1 MTEIAVLPQK
11 VVDTKTAVLKSR
23 IDSRMARSQGEQM
36 KKTLF
41 RNYGFLRPNAEDVQL
56 VGFEKYYEP
65 YLVIGGTYSI
75 DYCRQHVCNVK
86 VEENTRE
93 IFVGGKKFKSEPS
106 SEGDQPTRIIK
117 LVGEE
122 IVHYE
127 KETYFVLDRFRR
139 EVSPETFSFAPIEDQ
154 LEHPKSA
161 NLNFRKCDNSTEAD
175 IEFLC
180 AKIAQRP
187 KDVAEIMREI
197 FEITER
203 TLIYRPIYE
212 LTFQDSKTSREVAL
226 QIDGVSGK
234 IALMKYCQKDTNKT
248 SREPSLSVRPNYPT
262 DQIFN
267 KQSACIPP
275 QKSVNVSQIEMKD
288 AQQKA
293 PIANNNQPHKDSV
306 SEGEEI
312 PNFPA
317 DIKAEVFTVG
327 DNVTA
332 VIGDLEIPSGTN
344 VNELLVVKGTLK
356 IGDRCRMARKLKA
369 LGDIIVGSETVIEG
383 NLVSGGNVVIG
394 ADSVV
399 HGSIKAAG
407 KIEFKTSAA
416 DEKDLRLDPAVA
428 TEHDDLEL
436 IAETGKDE
444 SVVSCGE

>member
-11 VVDTKTAVLKSR
+11 VVETKTAVLKSR
-23 IDSRMARSQGEQM
+23 IDYRMARSQGEQM
-36 KKTLF
+36 KRTLF
-41 RNYGFLRPNAEDVQL
+41 RNYGFLRPNADDVQL

-106 SEGDQPTRIIK
+106 SEDDQPTRIIK

-139 EVSPETFSFAPIEDQ
+139 EVSPETFSFAPCEDQ
-154 LEHPKSA
+154 LEHPKNA
-161 NLNFRKCDNSTEAD
+161 NLSFRKCDNSTEAD

-187 KDVAEIMREI
+187 KDIAEIMREI

-212 LTFQDSKTSREVAL
+212 LTFQDSKTSKEVAL

-234 IALMKYCQKDTNKT
+234 IDLMKYFQKDPNKT
-248 SREPSLSVRPNYPT
+248 SREPGVSFHPNYPT
-262 DQIFN
+262 DQIFI
-267 KQSACIPP
+267 KQNACIPP
-275 QKSVNVSQIEMKD
+275 QKSVSVSPIELKD
-288 AQQKA
+288 VQQKA
-293 PIANNNQPHKDSV
+293 PIVNNYPPHQESV

-369 LGDIIVGSETVIEG
+369 LGDIIVGSETVIDG

-416 DEKDLRLDPAVA
+416 DKKTLNLDPAVA
-428 TEHDDLEL
+428 TEHDNLEL

-444 SVVSCGE
+444 SVVSCRE